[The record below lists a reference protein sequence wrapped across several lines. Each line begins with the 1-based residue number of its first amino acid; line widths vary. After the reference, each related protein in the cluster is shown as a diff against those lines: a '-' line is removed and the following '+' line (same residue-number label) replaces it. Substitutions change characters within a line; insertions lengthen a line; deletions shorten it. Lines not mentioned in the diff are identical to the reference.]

1 MFKRDNDM
9 KKIFVYMALASLT
22 LTACHTKAFYENDG
36 IPVEPEP
43 EPEIVYEGDGNLEKE
58 GSNGVAETNSTYTWK
73 AEGTTIQIDAYIDS
87 GQYIHGDDEFGGGEY
102 CIGWFTLPIA
112 TMNEFFGLDVRSDL
126 TEANF
131 YPVDPDG
138 SKVTFTSY
146 KPGMWVDAD
155 GASSNWSAGSA
166 FWQWYVWE
174 GQGSSYDMSQ
184 GTYPGIIYLGCQPA
198 NAAAVAGKTVT
209 SKAKI
214 EANGQVY
221 DWIVNFHYSETEAV
235 VEGSGKLNKFVWD
248 DDDNFHVEESLSNYS
263 YVLAADSGLEI
274 NVTVNTE
281 EWTESGDWMI
291 GWFDLPRTLVKEVT
305 GIDPA
310 ELDEDTFY
318 ALDDFGDPVEEMT
331 SYKPGMWIGT
341 DGLASNYSEGV
352 AFWQWYV
359 WGGKTDKH
367 GDTIGYDYDHETYPD
382 IFVVGGNPGNVQSK
396 VTFEEPFS
404 TTAMMKGAG
413 KEYPVTITYTFL
425 EKILPET
432 EGYPEAV
439 FEGTGTP
446 YPYGGG
452 VDGDHTINWYFDDE
466 GLTVDVDAII
476 PSINGWGFTAAVI
489 PVEVMTSYLGIGDIE
504 QLFDISYFYPLDGS
518 GAACDSWSSYAP
530 GQWVLAN
537 GDPTGYS
544 DGVMFWQYQ
553 FGEHKYDSHFTE
565 GLLVIGTNP
574 GNVGSVADQTVT
586 SKAVLGDK
594 KCTVN
599 VTFHSAYPTSKSG
612 KVGPHSYSWTLGD
625 DGVEIVAEASAAA
638 KDGSWAW
645 MGFFVN
651 ENYINAKYGYNLS
664 ELVTDFENGFYPVAN
679 DGVTKLEKWTSY
691 VPGMWFADDGNAGG
705 WAFWQYYTSNYS
717 EVGYHDFV
725 APGLVYVG
733 KNPGNEY
740 AVGASAT
747 SHAIAGGKAFNVTLK
762 IAE

>member
-1 MFKRDNDM
+1 M
-9 KKIFVYMALASLT
+9 KKIFVLMALASLT
-22 LTACHTKAFYENDG
+22 LVSCHKKAWYENDG
-36 IPVEPEP
+36 IPIEPEP
-43 EPEIVYEGDGNLEKE
+43 EPEIVYEGEGNLEKS
-58 GSNGVAETNSTYTWK
+58 GSGGIAETNSTYTWK
-73 AEGTTIQIDAYIDS
+73 AEGTTIQIDAFIDT
-87 GQYIHGDDEFGGGEY
+87 GQYIHGDDQFGGGEY

-112 TMNEFFGLDVRSDL
+112 TMNEFLGLDVRSDL

-131 YPVDPDG
+131 YPVNPDG

-184 GTYPGIIYLGCQPA
+184 STFPGIIYMGCQPA
-198 NAAAVAGKTVT
+198 NAAAIAGKTVT

-221 DWIVNFHYSETEAV
+221 DWIVNFHYAETEAV

-248 DDDNFHVEESLSNYS
+248 SDSEFHVEESLSGYS

-341 DGLASNYSEGV
+341 DGLASNWSEGV
-352 AFWQWYV
+352 AYWQWYV
-359 WGGKTDKH
+359 WGGKTDRK
-367 GDTIGYDYDHETYPD
+367 GNTIGYDYDHETYPD
-382 IFVVGGNPGNVQSK
+382 IFVVGGNPGNVSK

-404 TTAMMKGAG
+404 TSAMMKGAG
-413 KEYPVTITYTFL
+413 KEYPITITYTFM
-425 EKILPET
+425 EQILPET

-489 PVEVMTSYLGIGDIE
+489 PVEVMTSYLGIEDIE

-553 FGEHKYDSHFTE
+553 FGEHKYDGHFTE

-594 KCTVN
+594 KFTVN
-599 VTFHSAYPTSKSG
+599 VTFHSAYPTAKTG

-664 ELVTDFENGFYPVAN
+664 ELVTDFDNGFYPVAN

-691 VPGMWFADDGNAGG
+691 VPGMWFAEDGNAGG

-717 EVGYHDFV
+717 EVGYHDFA

>member
-1 MFKRDNDM
+1 M
-9 KKIFVYMALASLT
+9 KKIFVLMALASLT
-22 LTACHTKAFYENDG
+22 LVSCHKKAWYENDG
-36 IPVEPEP
+36 IPIEPEP
-43 EPEIVYEGDGNLEKE
+43 EPEIVYEGEGNLEKE
-58 GSNGVAETNSTYTWK
+58 GSGGVAETNSTYTWK
-73 AEGTTIQIDAYIDS
+73 AEGTTIQIDAFIDT
-87 GQYIHGDDEFGGGEY
+87 GQYIHGDDQFGGGEY

-112 TMNEFFGLDVRSDL
+112 TMNEFLGLDVRSDL
-126 TEANF
+126 NESNF
-131 YPVDPDG
+131 YAVNPDG
-138 SKVTFTSY
+138 SRLDAFTSY
-146 KPGMWVDAD
+146 KPGMWVDAN

-184 GTYPGIIYLGCQPA
+184 SDYPGIIYMGCQPA

-221 DWIVNFHYSETEAV
+221 DWIINFHYAETEAV

-248 DDDNFHVEESLSNYS
+248 DDDTYHVEESLSGYS

-291 GWFDLPRTLVKEVT
+291 GFFDLPRTMVKEVT

-318 ALDDFGDPVEEMT
+318 ALDDFGDPVEEFT
-331 SYKPGMWIGT
+331 SWKPGMWIGT
-341 DGLASNYSEGV
+341 DGLASNWSEGV

-359 WGGKTDKH
+359 WGGKTDRK
-367 GDTIGYDYDHETYPD
+367 GNTIGYDYDHETHPD

-396 VTFEEPFS
+396 VTYGEPIS
-404 TTAMMKGAG
+404 TSAMMVGAG
-413 KEYPVTITYTFL
+413 KEYPITITYTFL

-466 GLTVDVDAII
+466 GLIVDVDAYV
-476 PSINGWGFTAAVI
+476 PSTLSGWIFTAATI
-489 PVEVMTSYLGIGDIE
+489 PTEVMTAYLGIDDIE
-504 QLFDISYFYPLDGS
+504 QLFSTDYFYPLNPDGTPS
-518 GAACDSWSSYAP
+518 GGWTCANTP
-530 GQWVLAN
+530 GQWVGAD
-537 GDPTGYS
+537 GTAAGWS
-544 DGVMFWQYQ
+544 DGVMYWWYQ
-553 FGEHKYDSHFTE
+553 WGDHKYEGHFTD
-565 GLLVIGTNP
+565 GLFLVGTNP
-574 GNVGSVADQTVT
+574 DNVEGVAGQTVV
-586 SKAVLGDK
+586 SKAKLGDK
-594 KCTVN
+594 LLTVK
-599 VTFHSAYPTSKSG
+599 VTYHGTYPTAKAG

-691 VPGMWFADDGNAGG
+691 VPGMWFAEDGNAGG

-717 EVGYHDFV
+717 EMGYHDFA
-725 APGLVYVG
+725 APGFVYVG